1 MKTAKV
7 DLDFVKTDHKF
18 QRILA
23 VIILVFVIV
32 IVFVTFF
39 GKSIGLD
46 TDKKA
51 LITTGLM
58 VIVCLISYF
67 VKEKGKL
74 LYMFGCGFFSAAF
87 LIVLAFLL
95 GESW

>member
-1 MKTAKV
+1 MNTAKIV
-7 DLDFVKTDHKF
+7 WNAVKTEHKL
-18 QRILA
+18 QLA
-23 VIILVFVIV
+23 LAELFLLLVVL
-32 IVFVTFF
+32 FVTFF

-46 TDKKA
+46 KDKKA

-67 VKEKGKL
+67 VQEKGKP
-74 LYMFGCGFFSAAF
+74 LYMFGCGFCSAAF